1 MKIQALIA
9 LMATI
14 IPMAQA
20 REVFAHYMA
29 GDIDASSAETDVK
42 AAAAIGF
49 DAFAINLN
57 ADALNSNWAERCT
70 DRLFTAAKNNGFKC
84 FISMDLDN
92 ANDATRDQFW
102 TYLNK
107 YMAHDAYYKVEDGRP
122 LLSTF
127 SLGST
132 NPSNWPLFLKDLNN
146 GNGVYF
152 LPEPDNREGYY
163 AYNQPAGTKAF
174 WDTWAPVVDGVFS
187 WETAWTKDGK
197 NNVST
202 SDWDE
207 PHAAEA
213 HRRDLSYMV
222 PMSSLQYKHWV
233 EGNRNDNWY
242 RVGEVNLPERMTQV
256 LGMEPKADFAEVITW
271 NDSGESHYIGTV
283 HKDGQ
288 IPAFAE
294 YANEETYSHV
304 AWQPLFHSFNDAF
317 KRGVDARGMKPMEQ
331 GKDYVGAMWYRSVT
345 TNANC
350 RDRPSGA
357 NDAKD
362 ALNWAVIVAEGK
374 NNAYIQAYSNGVK
387 ILPTGNNPPVK
398 LHAGL
403 NYGSIPGLTTGNQ
416 YIEIVEIDDLENGEW
431 KYVHR
436 KTGEVSV
443 TNSGGLCNYN
453 YLVYG
458 LE

>member
-1 MKIQALIA
+1 
-9 LMATI
+9 MAT
-14 IPMAQA
+14 
-20 REVFAHYMA
+20 
-29 GDIDASSAETDVK
+29 SAEADVK
-42 AAAAIGF
+42 AAARLGF
-49 DAFAINLN
+49 AAFAINLN

-70 DRLFTAAKNNGFKC
+70 DRLFNAAADAGFKC

-92 ANDATRDQFW
+92 ANDATRDQF
-102 TYLNK
+102 TNYVNK
-107 YMAHDAYYKVEDGRP
+107 YMGHSAYYQQDGRP

-127 SLGST
+127 SVGRTS
-132 NPSNWPLFLKDLNN
+132 PENWPEFLGKLND

-152 LPEPDNREGYY
+152 IPEPDNVEGYY
-163 AYNQPAGTKAF
+163 AYGQPAGAPAF
-174 WDTWAPVVDGVFS
+174 WNAWAPVVDGVFS

-213 HRRDLSYMV
+213 HRRNKSYMV

-233 EGNRNDNWY
+233 EGSRNDNWY

-256 LGMEPKADFAEVITW
+256 LSMEPKADLAEVITW

-283 HKDGQ
+283 HTDGQ
-288 IPAFAE
+288 IPAFRE

-304 AWQPLFHSFNDAF
+304 AWQPLFHSFIDAF

-350 RDRPSGA
+350 RDKPSGA
-357 NDAKD
+357 ADAKD
-362 ALNWAVIVAEGK
+362 ALNWAVIVAEGVD
-374 NNAYIQAYSNGVK
+374 NAYIQAYSNGVK
-387 ILPTGNNPPVK
+387 ILPTGDRPPVK

-403 NYGSIPGLTTGNQ
+403 NYGSIPGVRPGNQ
-416 YIEIVEIDDLENGEW
+416 YIEVVEIDDLENGEW
-431 KYVHR
+431 KYAYT
-436 KTGEVSV
+436 KTGDVAV
-443 TNSGGLCNYN
+443 TDNANGGLCNYN

-458 LE
+458 LQEGRYN